1 MNAVS
6 FHQRVQKELADN
18 LLSSAKVSA
27 SDERGGQFKVRGVTD
42 GKYDT
47 YWATNDG
54 VTTADLT
61 FTFSQPTK
69 MNRVMIQEYI
79 PLGQRVKS
87 FVVEYKKGDQ
97 WLSVKCNEETTTV
110 GYKRLLR
117 FDMIETEELR
127 IRFTDARA
135 CLCINEVGAYYAP
148 DATENYTPATSE
160 LKSFPFT
167 ILGVDME
174 EAKKCSDKDDQ
185 TTALI
190 SGKEI
195 MIDLG
200 ENRTIHS
207 FYYLPDQSEYSKGL
221 ISSYELSAGITEEAM
236 QVVAQGEFSNIRNNP
251 ILQNMYF
258 SPVEARYFKLKATRM
273 VDESDSLGIAEI
285 GCR

>member
-1 MNAVS
+1 
-6 FHQRVQKELADN
+6 
-18 LLSSAKVSA
+18 
-27 SDERGGQFKVRGVTD
+27 
-42 GKYDT
+42 
-47 YWATNDG
+47 
-54 VTTADLT
+54 
-61 FTFSQPTK
+61 
-69 MNRVMIQEYI
+69 
-79 PLGQRVKS
+79 
-87 FVVEYKKGDQ
+87 
-97 WLSVKCNEETTTV
+97 
-110 GYKRLLR
+110 
-117 FDMIETEELR
+117 
-127 IRFTDARA
+127 
-135 CLCINEVGAYYAP
+135 
-148 DATENYTPATSE
+148 
-160 LKSFPFT
+160 
-167 ILGVDME
+167 ME

-258 SPVEARYFKLKATRM
+258 SPVEARYFKLKATSM